1 MAPHI
6 ADPSTST
13 LHRKLAEVPVDREPW
28 RSRYP
33 SLRHYLTD
41 RFGRPV
47 GSSVSGTVLVSTPFG
62 TIEDRECVAETGTE
76 SVPAPADLEAYGE
89 DLLRRVRSGPVEVGH
104 LRIGPVGPRPR

>member
-13 LHRKLAEVPVDREPW
+13 LHRKLAEAPVDREPW

-33 SLRHYLTD
+33 SLQRYLTD

-47 GSSVSGTVLVSTPFG
+47 GSSVSGTVLVATAPG
-62 TIEDRECVAETGTE
+62 TIEDRECVAESGTE
-76 SVPAPADLEAYGE
+76 VMPVPEDLEAFAD
-89 DLLRRVRSGPVEVGH
+89 DLLRRVRLGEVQVGH
-104 LRIGPVGPRPR
+104 VRVGPVGPRPR